1 MKEVQ
6 AQAARL
12 VPISGQR
19 EERRPKPTPGAE
31 LKGWG
36 WGVAMDGSH
45 KPPA

>member
-19 EERRPKPTPGAE
+19 EERRPKPTPSVSNAE
-31 LKGWG
+31 G
-36 WGVAMDGSH
+36 
-45 KPPA
+45 